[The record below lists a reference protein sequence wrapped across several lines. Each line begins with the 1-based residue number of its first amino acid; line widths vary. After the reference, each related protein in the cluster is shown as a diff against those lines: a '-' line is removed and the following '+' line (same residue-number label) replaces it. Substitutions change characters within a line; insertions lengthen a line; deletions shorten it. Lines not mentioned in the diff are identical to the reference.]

1 MTVYSFDEYY
11 GKKYQV
17 DRYYDN
23 MMRVVDDY
31 VNTNDEFRKN
41 HKVQNSP
48 YFVIK
53 SDSIHKSSLKPGG
66 YNINYTLKKN
76 YQKGTINITDEE
88 YNDLVEYMKDT
99 ELYKSTKKFNL

>member
-1 MTVYSFDEYY
+1 MTVYSFGEYY
-11 GKKYQV
+11 SKKIQL

-41 HKVQNSP
+41 HGFQNSP
-48 YFVIK
+48 DFIIK
-53 SDSIHKSSLKPGG
+53 SDSIYKSSLKPGG
-66 YNINYTLKKN
+66 YKISFALKN
-76 YQKGTINITDEE
+76 YQKGTISITDEE
-88 YNDLVEYMKDT
+88 YNDIVEYMKDT